1 MLTELKVSNFA
12 IIDRVDVFFKAG
24 FNVLSGET
32 GSGKSILLKSLAL
45 LMGDKSTSDTIKT
58 GSNQATVEGCFDV
71 TKRSDIQ
78 ARLKELGIED
88 AADGLVVRRI
98 ISADGKN
105 RVYINGSLSTLQQL
119 RDIVSPLVEITG
131 HNTPLI
137 EMTGQHE
144 NRNLQSKAYHLEML
158 DQYLG
163 TTAARV
169 EIENGFE
176 QLRALRTEKAELEE
190 SSRQK
195 TQRLDFLL
203 FQREEISALGLQPGD
218 DNEIEGQLGRLK
230 NSGRLS
236 EFVEQTEDALYGNDE
251 SALVRIHKI
260 ISKANEYAH
269 LDPTLSAKLEP
280 LTQAKTIIEEVVYD
294 LRSYGRD
301 LQSNPEA
308 LQDLEERL
316 SRLRKVQKKFG
327 GTVEEI
333 LAQLRKIEEEIE
345 TLEGSEVR
353 LEGLQKEIDALEKT
367 LFKKSNALHSKRL
380 KGASTFQ
387 DSVQKELEDLNMKG
401 LIFTV
406 SILELTELT
415 PNGLSEVEF
424 MVQPSKKDKARPLA
438 KFASGGELSRV
449 LLSLKRVVGV
459 SAHPRT
465 YLFDEVDAGVSGV
478 TAEKVGRKLKSIAK
492 GQQVICIT
500 HLPQVAA
507 FADSHHLI
515 DKVQTAKG
523 VSTEVIELKKDD
535 QIKEIARMLS
545 GEKITKASIDQ
556 AKELLRSHLT

>member
-12 IIDRVDVFFKAG
+12 IIDRVDVFFKGG

-58 GSNQATVEGCFDV
+58 GSDQATVEGSFDV
-71 TKRSDIQ
+71 SKRPDIQ
-78 ARLKELGIED
+78 GRLKELGISD
-88 AADGLVVRRI
+88 FADGLVVRRI

-163 TTAARV
+163 TTTARLEV
-169 EIENGFE
+169 EAGFT
-176 QLRALRTEKAELEE
+176 QLRALRTEKIELEE

-195 TQRLDFLL
+195 TQRLDFLV
-203 FQREEISALGLQPGD
+203 FQREEIQALGLQPGD
-218 DNEIEGQLGRLK
+218 ENELESQLGRLK
-230 NSGRLS
+230 NSERLS
-236 EFVEQTEDALYGNDE
+236 EFVDQTEDALYSSDE
-251 SALVRIHKI
+251 SALVRIHKVL
-260 ISKANEYAH
+260 SKGNEFAH
-269 LDPTLSAKLEP
+269 LDPSLLAKLEP
-280 LTQAKTIIEEVVYD
+280 LGQAKTLIEEVVYD
-294 LRSYGRD
+294 LRGYGRD

-327 GTVEEI
+327 TSVADI
-333 LAQLRKIEEEIE
+333 LAQLRKIEDEIE
-345 TLEGSEVR
+345 TLEGSELR
-353 LEGLQKEIDALEKT
+353 LEGLDKEIDALEKT
-367 LFKKSNALHSKRL
+367 LYKKSAALHSKRL

-406 SILELTELT
+406 GILELTELT
-415 PNGLSEVEF
+415 PNGISEIEF

-515 DKVQTAKG
+515 DKVQTPKG
-523 VSTEVIELKKDD
+523 VTTEVIELKKED

-545 GEKITKASIDQ
+545 GEKITKASIEQ
-556 AKELLRSHLT
+556 AKELLRSHHT